1 MKLPER
7 MKALRLEHHM
17 TQEEAA
23 RALGLSMSAYCRYE
37 LGKREPPASVLLAIA
52 ELYRVSAD
60 FLLGRPGAQ
69 P

>member
-52 ELYRVSAD
+52 EL
-60 FLLGRPGAQ
+60 
-69 P
+69 